1 MNLSYSAPMDLIA
14 SSTYGA
20 YIVSPKALDAVVDY
34 VVKYF
39 QCEHIRVEI
48 NHYKDSEGNLKVDN
62 FVKTVYTN
70 KGFRWKTLINDPV
83 TGKRA

>member
-1 MNLSYSAPMDLIA
+1 M
-14 SSTYGA
+14 T
-20 YIVSPKALDAVVDY
+20 KALDAVVDY

-48 NHYKDSEGNLKVDN
+48 NHYKDSEGNLKVEN

>member
-1 MNLSYSAPMDLIA
+1 MLGGHRCFITHLS
-14 SSTYGA
+14 T
-20 YIVSPKALDAVVDY
+20 IVPDQMTKALDAVVKY
-34 VVKYF
+34 VENNI

-48 NHYKDSEGNLKVDN
+48 NHYKDVEGNLKVDN